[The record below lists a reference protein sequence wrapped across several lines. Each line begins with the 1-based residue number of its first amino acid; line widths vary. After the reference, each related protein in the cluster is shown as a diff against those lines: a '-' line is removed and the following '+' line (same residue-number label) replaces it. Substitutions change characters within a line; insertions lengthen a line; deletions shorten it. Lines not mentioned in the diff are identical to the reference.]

1 MKGLNPNFVVELLKT
16 CLKNKR
22 VLDTS
27 MPHMKDSFFPN
38 KDFKDVWSTICKY
51 YIATGELITIG
62 LLSQN
67 FNDNIKVLEV
77 IADIKDARVPGSDEI
92 LDQLG
97 DFVKSSIFYEAY
109 DKLSDIYNKGDKEKA
124 FNLMKTASESIA
136 NFSVRGQYFTPLYG
150 NFEKR
155 HKERVASKSE
165 NKPSEKI
172 PTGIDEFDRITYGG
186 VDKGDT
192 FLALA
197 QSGVGKTK
205 FLRHVG
211 VSASR
216 RGFKGLHVSGEDT
229 LKANVAA
236 YDACVAGQS
245 FRDIEKANL
254 DSRTLEKMKKASRNI
269 RRMGGEVFVEAFEQF
284 DTASISEVRNLI
296 IEIEKVHG
304 KLDFLCL
311 DYLELFDPG
320 DGKKYGTSNDQ
331 ERKRRES
338 TANKLKNIAIEFNI
352 AIFSATQAA
361 TVDPSQLND
370 PEFVQTRYNISE
382 FKGVIKPF
390 SYFVTFNKT
399 KDEEEKNIMR
409 IYVDK
414 IRKYAGGQTI
424 KIYQRY
430 DRERFYDGRK
440 TRSEL
445 YTKMVA

>member
-1 MKGLNPNFVVELLKT
+1 MEGLNPNFVVELIKV
-16 CLKNKR
+16 CLRNKR

-27 MPHMKDSFFPN
+27 MPHIKDTFLPN
-38 KDFKDVWSTICKY
+38 KEYKDVWNTICRY
-51 YIATGELITIG
+51 YVATGNLITIG
-62 LLSQN
+62 LLSQE
-67 FNDNIKVLEV
+67 FSVNIGVLKV
-77 IADIKDARVPGSDEI
+77 IADIKEARIPNQDDI

-109 DKLSDIYNKGDKEKA
+109 DKLIDIYNQGDKEKA
-124 FNLMKTASESIA
+124 FSLMKSASESITD
-136 NFSVRGQYFTPLYG
+136 FSIRGQYFTQLYG
-150 NFEKR
+150 KWEDR
-155 HKERVASKSE
+155 HQERLA
-165 NKPSEKI
+165 NKNDDKISTKI

-192 FLALA
+192 LLALA

-205 FLRHVG
+205 FLRHIG

-229 LKANVAA
+229 LKANLAA

-245 FRDIEKANL
+245 FRDIENANL
-254 DSRTLEKMKKASRNI
+254 DKETLDKMKVASRNI

-284 DTASISEVRNLI
+284 DSSSIAEVRNLI

-320 DGKKYGTSNDQ
+320 DGKRYGTANDQ
-331 ERKRRES
+331 ERKRREA
-338 TANKLKNIAIEFNI
+338 TANKLKNIAIEFDI
-352 AIFSATQAA
+352 AVFSATQAA
-361 TVDPSQLND
+361 TVSPDLLND

-390 SYFVTFNKT
+390 SYFITFNKT
-399 KDEEEKNIMR
+399 KDEEDQNMMR
-409 IYVDK
+409 IYIDK
-414 IRKYAGGQTI
+414 IRKYAGGQII

-430 DRERFYDGRK
+430 DTERFYDGRK
-440 TRSEL
+440 TRNEL
-445 YTKMVA
+445 YTKVK